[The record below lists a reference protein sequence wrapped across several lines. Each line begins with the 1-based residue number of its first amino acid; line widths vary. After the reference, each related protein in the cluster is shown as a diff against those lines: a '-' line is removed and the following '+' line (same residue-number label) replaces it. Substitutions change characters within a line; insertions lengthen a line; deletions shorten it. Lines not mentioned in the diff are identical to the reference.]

1 LQAFVLTA
9 LQAFQVIFDL
19 DTEGARQVASL
30 SLLSA
35 DPVLRLAE
43 KSFDYGGEFVVV

>member
-1 LQAFVLTA
+1 MLTA

-30 SLLSA
+30 RPLLTEPSP
-35 DPVLRLAE
+35 DSDHLTTL
-43 KSFDYGGEFVVV
+43 SFLIRMS